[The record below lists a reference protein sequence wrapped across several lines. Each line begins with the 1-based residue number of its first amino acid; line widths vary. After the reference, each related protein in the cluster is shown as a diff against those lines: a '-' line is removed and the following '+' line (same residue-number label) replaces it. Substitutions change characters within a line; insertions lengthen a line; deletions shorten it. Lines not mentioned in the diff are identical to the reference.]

1 MQLIRAIY
9 GLILFGLAVLVLAP
23 LQLLALVL
31 RLRPVHVR
39 IPILFHK
46 FVSRYAF
53 GMRITVRGTPEKPN
67 PHPLFRWP
75 NAREVRGPV
84 LYVSNHNS
92 WSDII
97 ILGSITPL
105 CFVAKAEVADWPG
118 FGILSKMQRTIFVKR
133 EDTRK
138 AGEQAAEMLG
148 RMDGGDA
155 IVLFAEGTSSDGNR
169 VLPFKSSLFA
179 VAQMSDIRHSVPP
192 VRIQPVSI
200 AFTKVG
206 GLPMGRQYRPYF
218 AWYGD
223 MEFGGHL
230 WEGLMQGPADVE
242 VTFHPPVTLAQMGN
256 RKKLANAVHRT
267 VSEGLAHAI
276 TGRGIPDH
284 NEAPANALND
294 GPTATKSGDSTKAA

>member
-1 MQLIRAIY
+1 MQAVRAI
-9 GLILFGLAVLVLAP
+9 FGLTLFAGAVVLLAP
-23 LQLLALVL
+23 FQYLALWL
-31 RLRPVHVR
+31 RLRPIHVR
-39 IPILFHK
+39 IPIIFHK
-46 FVSRYAF
+46 FVARWAF

-75 NAREVRGPV
+75 NAKEVRGPV
-84 LYVSNHNS
+84 LYVANHNS
-92 WSDII
+92 WSDIV

-105 CFVAKAEVADWPG
+105 CFVAKAEVSDWPG
-118 FGILSKMQRTIFVKR
+118 FGVLAKLQRTIFVKR
-133 EDTRK
+133 EETRK
-138 AGEQAAEMLG
+138 AGEQAAEMLA

-192 VRIQPVSI
+192 VRIQPVTI
-200 AFTKVG
+200 AFTKVA
-206 GLPMGRQYRPYF
+206 GLPMGRQYRPFY

-223 MEFGGHL
+223 MGFGDHL
-230 WEGLMQGPADVE
+230 WEGMVQGPIDVE

-267 VSEGLAHAI
+267 ISDSLAHAI
-276 TGRGIPDH
+276 TGRPVPHQSDDKPAD
-284 NEAPANALND
+284 EA
-294 GPTATKSGDSTKAA
+294 KAA